1 MWYLKDNDET
11 KGLIVVARN
20 FFNEEEVNTINKL
33 VKPIKLEEAKIGL
46 DDANSDEKIRSNKI
60 KWITPSNSESDW
72 IFRRYVDLI
81 NDVNNNFYQF
91 TLEYIEDLQ
100 YTIYKGSKKR
110 TDYYTAHI
118 DDLRINKKINVVRKL
133 SVSTV
138 LSDESGYEGG
148 DLIIYDD
155 SLSQPKRY
163 KLNKGDAI
171 IFPSFLLHEVEP
183 IISGTRI
190 SLVCWAHGPSWK

>member
-81 NDVNNNFYQF
+81 NDVNNSI
-91 TLEYIEDLQ
+91 LKPL
-100 YTIYKGSKKR
+100 
-110 TDYYTAHI
+110 
-118 DDLRINKKINVVRKL
+118 
-133 SVSTV
+133 
-138 LSDESGYEGG
+138 
-148 DLIIYDD
+148 
-155 SLSQPKRY
+155 
-163 KLNKGDAI
+163 
-171 IFPSFLLHEVEP
+171 
-183 IISGTRI
+183 
-190 SLVCWAHGPSWK
+190 